1 MNKKLGMMALALM
14 VAVVMVAS
22 PLAFIGGSD
31 NADAP
36 ILGAGESSVN
46 GTYTIFVND
55 GSGWD
60 IYLFLER

>member
-46 GTYTIFVND
+46 GTYTIGGVKLPQF
-55 GSGWD
+55 
-60 IYLFLER
+60 YLFLER